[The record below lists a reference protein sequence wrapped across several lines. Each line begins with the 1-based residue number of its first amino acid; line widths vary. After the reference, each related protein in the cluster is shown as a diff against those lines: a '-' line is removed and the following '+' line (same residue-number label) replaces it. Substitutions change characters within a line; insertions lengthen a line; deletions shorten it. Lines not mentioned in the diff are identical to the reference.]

1 MPAAISFAP
10 LESCCTGRVN
20 HRLNSMAN
28 SRSSTSKISVTAAPL
43 SDGRVLAMTQDDTP
57 TETMNKWYTKVFEE
71 TA

>member
-1 MPAAISFAP
+1 M
-10 LESCCTGRVN
+10 N